1 MSMEVL
7 AGRMHFKQS
16 ASVKDLERNER
27 LGTITLQTLKR
38 AAEALDADFVY
49 AIVPRKPLRETVASR
64 ARELAVQ
71 RLVPSLQ
78 TKAPEHQV
86 LSDKQIDRVDGLA
99 RTLERKPHLLWR

>member
-1 MSMEVL
+1 MEVL
-7 AGRMHFKQS
+7 AGRMHFKQP

-27 LGTITLQTLKR
+27 LGTITLQTLQR
-38 AAEALDADFVY
+38 AAEALDADLVY

-71 RLVPSLQ
+71 RLVPSFWL
-78 TKAPEHQV
+78 KAPAHQG
-86 LSDKQIDRVDGLA
+86 LSDEQNVRVEGLA

>member
-1 MSMEVL
+1 
-7 AGRMHFKQS
+7 MHFKQS

-64 ARELAVQ
+64 ARELAEQ
-71 RLVPSLQ
+71 RLVPILRM
-78 TKAPEHQV
+78 KAPAHQG
-86 LSDKQIDRVDGLA
+86 LSDKQIDLVDGLA

>member
-1 MSMEVL
+1 MEVL
-7 AGRMHFKQS
+7 AGRMHFKQP

-27 LGTITLQTLKR
+27 LGTIALRTLQR

-64 ARELAVQ
+64 ARELAEQ
-71 RLVPSLQ
+71 RLAIFRKEPP
-78 TKAPEHQV
+78 AHQG
-86 LSDKQIDRVDGLA
+86 LSDEQMVRVDGLA